1 MLHFNQF
8 MSNIYLFSPSGAIR
22 DSKGF
27 KRGVSL
33 LKSLGHSVEIDP
45 NALSAYQRFA
55 GDDQTRLEAIE
66 RAAHSGAD
74 VAMVTRG
81 GYGLTRLLP
90 RIKYA
95 SIKKAIHSGTDFIG
109 FSDFTA
115 FQAAVLAKTGCITWS
130 GPTLM
135 DDLASESPNELTLE
149 CLNDFLL
156 SRGEG
161 TGWHLKGKVLKSFL
175 EQSGQKFSHSGFL
188 AKNSLLWG
196 GNLTVLCSLLGTAY
210 FPTIK
215 GGVLF
220 LEDVAEHPYRIE
232 RMLDQLMNA
241 GVLAAQKAIV
251 LGQFNRFQLN
261 SHDRGF
267 TLEGVVKR
275 LRQNLKIPVLSDLPF
290 GHVPLKVCLPM
301 GHQVNLYREDSD
313 VLILWNNEHHHH
325 HHHHA

>member
-1 MLHFNQF
+1 

-22 DSKGF
+22 DKKGF

-33 LKSLGHSVEIDP
+33 LKSMGHNVEVDRT
-45 NALSAYQRFA
+45 ALSAFQRFA
-55 GDDQTRLEAIE
+55 GEDQTRIDAIE
-66 RAAHSGAD
+66 RAAASGAD

-90 RIKYA
+90 QIKYA
-95 SIKKAIHSGTDFIG
+95 SIKKAIKSGTDFIG

-115 FQAAVLAKTGCITWS
+115 FQAAVLAKTGCKTWA

-135 DDLASESPNELTLE
+135 DDLAGEHPDELTLS

-156 SRGEG
+156 GRGEG
-161 TGWHLKGKVLKSFL
+161 TGWYLKRKVLTSFL
-175 EQSGQKFSHSGFL
+175 EHSPAKFSKSGYL

-196 GNLTVLCSLLGTAY
+196 GNLTVLTSLIGTPF
-210 FPTIK
+210 FPHVE

-241 GVLAAQKAIV
+241 GVLAKQKALV

-261 SHDRGF
+261 AHDKGF
-267 TLEGVVKR
+267 TLNGVVER
-275 LRQNLKIPVLSDLPF
+275 LRQRLKIPVLTDLPF
-290 GHVPLKVCLPM
+290 GHVEVKVCLPV
-301 GHQVNLYREDSD
+301 GQHVDLYRDESD
-313 VLILWNNEHHHH
+313 VLILWNNGHDHHDHSHH
-325 HHHHA
+325 